1 MKKVYVLCLA
11 LCVLCSFGVARA
23 AEPIK
28 IGVIA
33 PLTGS
38 QANLGIG
45 VVNGI
50 KSAAKRINN
59 EGGINGSPVQLVVY
73 DDRNTPDEGVSAA
86 RRLIYED
93 KVKLILGSIGS
104 SVTAAVQQLTM
115 RERVFLVTPVSM
127 APKLTQVGDKY
138 FFRVTATAAMRQKAF
153 TGFVVQTLKPKTIA
167 YLAANDDLG
176 RSEVE
181 SAEKTYASING
192 PKTVYKSFYDPA
204 ETGFTDYLT
213 RIKSLSPDAIFL
225 VGDSVHAAIIVKQAK
240 AMGIKSTMLSSGEAG
255 TAQFLK
261 LAGNAA
267 EGMYLPLDW
276 SPVFT
281 DPASKKFLDA
291 YVQDYGKAPDTK
303 FAVQGWEAMWTAAE
317 AVKKARGLS
326 SPDKLREAFLATDW
340 TGPRGKWTFREN
352 GDPAGVTTFV
362 VVVKD
367 NKFVRL
373 GE

>member
-1 MKKVYVLCLA
+1 MKKVRVLCLA
-11 LCVLCSFGVARA
+11 LFVLCSFGTARA
-23 AEPIK
+23 AEPVK

-38 QANLGIG
+38 QANLGTG

-50 KSAAKRINN
+50 KSAAKRIND
-59 EGGINGSPVQLVVY
+59 EGGINGSPVELVIY
-73 DDRNTPDEGVSAA
+73 DDRNSPDEGVSAA
-86 RRLIYED
+86 HRLIYED

-115 RERVFLVTPVSM
+115 RERAFLVTPVSM

-138 FFRVTATAAMRQKAF
+138 FFRVTATAAMRQKVF
-153 TGFVVQTLKPKTIA
+153 TGFVVHALKPKTIA

-181 SAEKTYASING
+181 SAEETYASIKG

-204 ETGFTDYLT
+204 ETSFTAYLT
-213 RIKSLSPDAIFL
+213 KIKSLNPDALFI
-225 VGDSVHAAIIVKQAK
+225 VGDSVHAAVIMKQAK
-240 AMGIKSTMLSSGEAG
+240 AMGIKSTILSSGEAG

-267 EGMYLPLDW
+267 KGMYLSLDW

-291 YVQDYGKAPDTK
+291 YILDYGKAPDTK
-303 FAVQGWEAMWTAAE
+303 FAVQGWEAMWITAE
-317 AVKKARGLS
+317 AVRKAKGMS
-326 SPDKLREAFLATDW
+326 NPDKLREAFLATNW

-367 NKFVRL
+367 NKFVKVS
-373 GE
+373 G